1 MIFLILAVET
11 GIMHYELSNTNVV
24 GNAILRRYF
33 QYLRLERSYTANTLD
48 AYLKDLQKLL
58 NYYADEGIDFRRVTL
73 EELDRFSKALQ
84 ELGVGPRSVARIL
97 SGTRSFYRFLT
108 LEGEVETDPTELL
121 ESPKIGQHLP
131 EVLSLPEIDAIEEAI
146 DLSKPEG
153 IRDLAIIEVL
163 FSCGLRISELIGLK
177 MSELYLEEGYIRV
190 RGKGRK
196 ERLVPIGEDAIEK
209 LRQWFVVRQDIAV
222 KPGEEDYV
230 FVSLRRGKHLSRISL
245 FVYIKE
251 YAERAGIR
259 KNISPHTFRHSFA
272 TQLLEGGANLRAI
285 QAMLGHEDIGTTEIY
300 LHIDKHRLRQEILEH
315 HPRNIK
321 ERGSGETPVDV

>member
-1 MIFLILAVET
+1 
-11 GIMHYELSNTNVV
+11 MHYELSNTNTV

-33 QYLRLERSYTANTLD
+33 QYLRLEKSYTSNTLD

-58 NYYADEGIDFRRVTL
+58 NYFADEGVDFRKVTL
-73 EELDRFSKALQ
+73 EQLDHFTKTLQ

-97 SGTRSFYRFLT
+97 SGVRSFYRFLT
-108 LEGEVETDPTELL
+108 IEGEVETDPTELL
-121 ESPKIGQHLP
+121 ESPKIGKHLP
-131 EVLSLPEIDAIEEAI
+131 EVLSLSEIDEIEAAI

-163 FSCGLRISELIGLK
+163 FSCGLRISELVNLK
-177 MSELYLEEGYIRV
+177 LSELYLEEGYIRV
-190 RGKGRK
+190 HGKGRK
-196 ERLVPIGEDAIEK
+196 ERLVPIGDNAIEK
-209 LRQWFVVRQDIAV
+209 LRQWFVVRQDVEV

-230 FVSLRRGKHLSRISL
+230 FISLRRGKHLSRISL

-251 YAERAGIR
+251 YAEKAGIR
-259 KNISPHTFRHSFA
+259 KSISPHTFRHSFA

-300 LHIDKHRLRQEILEH
+300 MHIDKSHLRQEILEH

-321 ERGSGETPVDV
+321 S